1 MDATAQNNQPST
13 PDSIKVEQILL
24 DQKIL
29 TKEQADL
36 VTLESGTSGKSVEAI
51 IEERGFATRDQIV
64 AAHAKAA
71 GFSEA
76 SLSGKLISPEILDLF
91 PETLARRYVAL
102 PFELDKETGVLSV
115 AMSDPLDLASI
126 NFLEKRTQKKIKPF
140 YAGSAAIKVAI
151 DHYYSKDL
159 GAVVSQALKESPT
172 EKEVLGGRETGG
184 AIGSEII
191 RDTPVAKIVDRLL
204 EYAINSRASDIHIEP
219 LDDNTRVRFRIDGVL
234 HDESVL
240 PSEIHDAIISRVKI
254 LSDLKIDERRIPQD
268 GRFTFKT
275 DTSEIDVR
283 VSTLPTIHG
292 EKLVLRLLRKSGGV
306 PSFSELGLRGSA
318 LKNLEIAILR
328 PHGVIVVCGPTGSG
342 KTTTLYSVLTKVN
355 STKINIVTLEDPV
368 EYYIAGVNQVQINPL
383 AGLTFATGLRSFLRQ
398 DPNII
403 LVGEIRDQETTDL
416 AIQAA
421 LTGHLVFSTLHT
433 SNAAGAI
440 PRFLDLGAEPFLL
453 ASSLNAVVGQR
464 ILRKIC
470 PSCRETVMPPD
481 ILVADIK
488 NVLGRLLPEEKTQ
501 PGQLQL
507 FRGKGCQECEGTGF
521 LGRIGIFEV
530 LPVSDGIS
538 KLILSHTDAN
548 EVERKAVEE
557 GMITMKQ
564 DGYLKAIE
572 GVTTIEEVLRVAQD

>member
-1 MDATAQNNQPST
+1 MDGTAQNNQPSSS
-13 PDSIKVEQILL
+13 DVLKIEQILL
-24 DQKIL
+24 DEKIL

-36 VTLESGTSGKSVEAI
+36 VSLESSTSGKSVDAI
-51 IEERGFATRDQIV
+51 IEERGFATREQIV
-64 AAHAKAA
+64 SAHAKAS

-76 SLSGKLISPEILDLF
+76 VLSGKLISPEILDLF

-102 PFELDKETGVLSV
+102 PFELDKENGVLSV

-140 YAGSAAIKVAI
+140 YASGAAIKESI

-159 GAVVSQALKESPT
+159 GAVVSQALKESPSET
-172 EKEVLGGRETGG
+172 EVFTGRDSNS
-184 AIGSEII
+184 AIGTEVI
-191 RDTPVAKIVDRLL
+191 RDTPVAKIVERLL
-204 EYAINSRASDIHIEP
+204 EYAINSRASDVHIEP
-219 LDDNTRVRFRIDGVL
+219 LDENTRVRFRIDGVL

-275 DTSEIDVR
+275 DTNEIDVR

-453 ASSLNAVVGQR
+453 ASSLNAVLGQR

-470 PSCRETVMPPD
+470 PSCRETVMPPE

-488 NVLGRLLPEEKTQ
+488 NVLGRLLPEEKAQ
-501 PGQLQL
+501 PGMLQL
-507 FRGKGCQECEGTGF
+507 YRGKGCQECEGTGF

-530 LPVSDGIS
+530 LPISDGVS

-548 EVERKAVEE
+548 EVERKAIEE

>member
-1 MDATAQNNQPST
+1 MDGTAQNNQPSSS
-13 PDSIKVEQILL
+13 DVLKIEQILL
-24 DQKIL
+24 DEKIL

-36 VTLESGTSGKSVEAI
+36 VSLESGTSGKSVDAI
-51 IEERGFATRDQIV
+51 IEERGFATREQIV
-64 AAHAKAA
+64 SAHAKAS

-76 SLSGKLISPEILDLF
+76 VLSGKLISPEILDLF

-102 PFELDKETGVLSV
+102 PFELDKENGVLSV

-140 YAGSAAIKVAI
+140 YASGAAIKESI

-159 GAVVSQALKESPT
+159 GAVVSQALKESPSET
-172 EKEVLGGRETGG
+172 EVFTGRDSNS
-184 AIGSEII
+184 AIGTEVI
-191 RDTPVAKIVDRLL
+191 RDTPVAKIVERLL
-204 EYAINSRASDIHIEP
+204 EYAINSRASDVHIEP
-219 LDDNTRVRFRIDGVL
+219 LDENTRVRFRIDGVL

-275 DTSEIDVR
+275 DTNEIDVR

-453 ASSLNAVVGQR
+453 ASSLNAVLGQR

-470 PSCRETVMPPD
+470 PSCRETVMPPE

-488 NVLGRLLPEEKTQ
+488 NVLGRLLPEEKAQ
-501 PGQLQL
+501 PGMLQL
-507 FRGKGCQECEGTGF
+507 YRGKGCQECEGTGF

-530 LPVSDGIS
+530 LPISDGVS

-548 EVERKAVEE
+548 EVERKAIEE

>member
-1 MDATAQNNQPST
+1 MDATAPNNQP
-13 PDSIKVEQILL
+13 DSPQGAKIEQILL
-24 DQKIL
+24 DEKLI

-36 VTLESGTSGKSVEAI
+36 ARLESGTSGKSVDVI
-51 IEERGFATRDQIV
+51 LEERGFATREQIIS
-64 AAHAKAA
+64 AHAKAS
-71 GFSEA
+71 GFLEA
-76 SLSGKLISPEILDLF
+76 NLSGKLISPEILELF

-102 PFELDKETGVLSV
+102 PFELDKDNEILSV
-115 AMSDPLDLASI
+115 AMADPLDLASI

-140 YAGSAAIKVAI
+140 FANTSSIKEAI

-159 GAVVSQALKESPT
+159 GAVVSQALKESPAESQVIT
-172 EKEVLGGRETGG
+172 KDGGNLVGQEV
-184 AIGSEII
+184 I
-191 RDTPVAKIVDRLL
+191 RDTPVAKIVERLL
-204 EYAINSRASDIHIEP
+204 EYATNSRASDVHIEP
-219 LDDNTRVRFRIDGVL
+219 LDENTRVRFRIDGVL

-240 PSEIHDAIISRVKI
+240 PSEIHDAIVSRVKI

-268 GRFTFKT
+268 GRFTFKN
-275 DTSEIDVR
+275 DTSELDVR

-292 EKLVLRLLRKSGGV
+292 EKVVLRLLRKSGGV

-368 EYYIAGVNQVQINPL
+368 EYYISGVNQVQINPL

-453 ASSLNAVVGQR
+453 ASSLNAVLGQR

-470 PSCRETVMPPD
+470 PTCRESFTPPE
-481 ILVADIK
+481 ILVTDIK
-488 NVLGRLLPEEKTQ
+488 NVLGRLLPQEKAE
-501 PGQLQL
+501 PGKLQL
-507 FRGKGCQECEGTGF
+507 FRGKGCHECEGSGF

-530 LPVSDGIS
+530 LPISDGIS

-548 EVERKAVEE
+548 EVERKAIEE

>member
-1 MDATAQNNQPST
+1 MDATAPNNQTDLS
-13 PDSIKVEQILL
+13 SGAKIEQILL
-24 DQKIL
+24 DEKII

-36 VTLESGTSGKSVEAI
+36 ARLESGTSGKSIDAI
-51 IEERGFATRDQIV
+51 LEERGFASRDQIV
-64 AAHAKAA
+64 LAHAKAS
-71 GFSEA
+71 GFSEVV
-76 SLSGKLISPEILDLF
+76 LSGKLISPEILGLF
-91 PETLARRYVAL
+91 PEMLARRYVAL
-102 PFELDKETGVLSV
+102 PFELDKESGVLSV
-115 AMSDPLDLASI
+115 AMADPLDLASI

-140 YAGSAAIKVAI
+140 YATATAIKDSI
-151 DHYYSKDL
+151 DRYYSKDL
-159 GAVVSQALKESPT
+159 GAVVSQALKESPSET
-172 EKEVLGGRETGG
+172 EIVGGTNVGG
-184 AIGSEII
+184 LGSEVI
-191 RDTPVAKIVDRLL
+191 RDTPVAKIVERIL

-219 LDDNTRVRFRIDGVL
+219 LEENTRVRFRVDGVL

-275 DTSEIDVR
+275 GSAEIDVR

-292 EKLVLRLLRKSGGV
+292 EKVVLRLLRKSGGV

-355 STKINIVTLEDPV
+355 STKVNIVTLEDPV
-368 EYYIAGVNQVQINPL
+368 EYYIAGVNQVQVNPL

-398 DPNII
+398 DPNVI

-453 ASSLNAVVGQR
+453 ASSLNAVLGQR

-470 PSCRETVMPPD
+470 PSCRESFLPPE
-481 ILVADIK
+481 ILVADIR
-488 NVLGRLLPEEKTQ
+488 NVLGRLLLQDKAE
-501 PGQLQL
+501 PGKLQL
-507 FRGKGCQECEGTGF
+507 FRGKGCAECEGTGF

-530 LPVSDGIS
+530 LPVTDGIS